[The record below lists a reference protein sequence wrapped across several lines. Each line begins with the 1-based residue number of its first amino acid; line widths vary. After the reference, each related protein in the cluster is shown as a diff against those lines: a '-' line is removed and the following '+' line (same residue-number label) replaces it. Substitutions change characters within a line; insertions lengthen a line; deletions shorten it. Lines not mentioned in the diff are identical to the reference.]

1 MRRPKEREKKRVR
14 ALQSGDALCA
24 WLCDTW
30 LEENRDTNE
39 ASSSAASAAHARLP
53 FIWFEEGGPWCNTF
67 EVLTIGSSPNADM
80 EIMRALASKCC
91 CSRVA
96 LTAWAPQNIDCS
108 GDGIAKYTECACS
121 LAQDISVG
129 FALRGVSVL
138 SQANPEQKLAKLVAA
153 SRGAFSLVVIAAEFF
168 ESFHPPSLD
177 KFVADSVS
185 LIGANG
191 ALVVCARKRGGP
203 FQTVRDMYPES
214 YFRYQASAEDIM
226 ASSRGATDVSVLLT
240 QDLCENV
247 DVTETLAMSDRGVAE
262 LARRLGLRWESTPES
277 IRDEVL
283 RSAVQIFEPQVIAA
297 PGGRRTFA
305 SMRCACV
312 LTNAASSQI
321 APGCPRFASSGVV
334 HVQDLPRTAAWW
346 PHGKGPSKAFV
357 NYGLDNWVDTRREW
371 RVPLHDRPPEPPP
384 C

>member
-1 MRRPKEREKKRVR
+1 MAMRHLVRGKSGYERGFFVGSVSCAREAAVYLVR
-14 ALQSGDALCA
+14 
-24 WLCDTW
+24 
-30 LEENRDTNE
+30 
-39 ASSSAASAAHARLP
+39 
-53 FIWFEEGGPWCNTF
+53 EGGPWCNTF

-80 EIMRALASKCC
+80 EIMRARIKVLLL
-91 CSRVA
+91 SRRSYCGRRKISIAVA
-96 LTAWAPQNIDCS
+96 TGSQNIP
-108 GDGIAKYTECACS
+108 KCACS

-321 APGCPRFASSGVV
+321 APGCPGFASSGVV

-357 NYGLDNWVDTRREW
+357 NYGLDNWVDTRRE
-371 RVPLHDRPPEPPP
+371 RVPLESSSRTPLLNLTPSSTGLQTCGERTSCRKDAAQ
-384 C
+384 